1 VLVSL
6 LGFHSPSAAAL
17 KPPDEDGEAQ
27 TDITTKKR
35 FSSKIPKIIPQLLLG
50 GSMTAAQDLS
60 AFLKNSP
67 NVIIATPGRL
77 QEILASPHV
86 HCPQSSFEVLVLD
99 EADRLLD
106 LGFKDELQRIL
117 QRLPKQRRTGLFS
130 ASMSEA
136 VEQLV
141 RVGLRN
147 PVRIHVKVKGNQIT
161 PVSLQ
166 MSYLITPPTHKLP
179 ALSALL
185 TSLQPQKSI
194 VFVSTGAGVDYFQ
207 HVLRVI
213 LPDFAVMPLHGK
225 YPAKARQKNYGQF
238 VDCMTP
244 AVLLTTEVAARGLDI
259 AAVDLIIQLDAPTD
273 PKDFLHR
280 CGRTGRAGR
289 KGLAVIMLT
298 PGREEEYIEF
308 LRVRKTPVQLLTD
321 PKISISD
328 EEAKETSNQIR
339 QSVLKDRAIHD
350 LAQRAFPSWV
360 KAYSKHHAS
369 SIFRVADLHWDQLG
383 HGWGLLKLPSMPE
396 LKKWDGDR
404 KLGLKIDFENYT
416 YKDRQREKHRLDDLT
431 LQRSAEPVPER
442 PHKKQEV
449 EAWSHKKDQ
458 KTVREARREKKAA
471 RRDADLT
478 SKMTPAELEEKNKT
492 LAMIAKVRELEKKA
506 ADDEFTGF
514 SD

>member
-1 VLVSL
+1 M
-6 LGFHSPSAAAL
+6 
-17 KPPDEDGEAQ
+17 KPPDEDGDDQ
-27 TDITTKKR
+27 SDTTVKKK
-35 FSSKIPKIIPQLLLG
+35 FSSKIPKIVPQLLLG

-166 MSYLITPPTHKLP
+166 MAYLVTPPSHKLP
-179 ALSALL
+179 ALSSLL

-207 HVLRVI
+207 HVLRLV
-213 LPDFAVMPLHGK
+213 LPGFNVMPLHGK
-225 YPAKARQKNYGQF
+225 YPAKARQKNYNQF
-238 VDCMTP
+238 VDCLTP

-259 AAVDLIIQLDAPTD
+259 AAVDLIVQLDAPTD

-298 PGREEEYIEF
+298 PGREEDYIEF
-308 LRVRKTPVQLLTD
+308 LRVRKTPVQRLTD
-321 PKISISD
+321 PQISVSD
-328 EEAKETSNQIR
+328 KEAQGTTNQIR
-339 QSVLKDRAIHD
+339 ELVLSDRAIHD

-360 KAYSKHHAS
+360 KAYSKHQAS
-369 SIFRVADLHWDQLG
+369 SIFRVEDLQWDQLG

-404 KLGLKIDFENYT
+404 RLGLQIDFENYS
-416 YKDRQREKHRLDDLT
+416 YKDRQREKHRLEEPAPK
-431 LQRSAEPVPER
+431 RSAESATER
-442 PHKKQEV
+442 PSKKQEV

-458 KTVREARREKKAA
+458 KNVREARREKKAA
-471 RRDADLT
+471 RRDAELT
-478 SKMTPAELEEKNKT
+478 SKMTPAELEEKKKT
-492 LAMIAKVRELEKKA
+492 LAMIAKVRELEKNA
-506 ADDEFTGF
+506 AGDEFAGF